1 MNQVFENDVSYS
13 CLGCFLVKIQ
23 NINVT
28 LQIGLGGKKKRKHKL
43 KTHVEQTKLL

>member
-28 LQIGLGGKKKRKHKL
+28 LQIGLGGKKKEN
-43 KTHVEQTKLL
+43 TN